1 MCHST
6 SSIVFLVFL
15 SCMLRQG
22 NEGGEEGQGGG
33 SEGGREGRREGGEEG
48 GMEDEREGG
57 DIMTLLRH
65 PSAADGQD
73 RL

>member
-1 MCHST
+1 
-6 SSIVFLVFL
+6 
-15 SCMLRQG
+15 
-22 NEGGEEGQGGG
+22 
-33 SEGGREGRREGGEEG
+33 
-48 GMEDEREGG
+48 MEDEREGG